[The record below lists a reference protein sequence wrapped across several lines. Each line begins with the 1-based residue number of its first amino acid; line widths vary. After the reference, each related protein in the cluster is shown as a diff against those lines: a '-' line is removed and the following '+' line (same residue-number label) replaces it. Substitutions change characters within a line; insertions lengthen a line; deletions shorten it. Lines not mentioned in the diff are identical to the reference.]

1 MEEERRVVLKSI
13 LTNGASERL
22 ANIALVKPEKA
33 RQIENYLLQLAQSG
47 RLGNGAKVSEDE
59 VKELLKKFAE
69 QTQKSS
75 KITIQRRK
83 NMFDDDDDD
92 DADDD
97 W

>member
-92 DADDD
+92 DDDD